1 MSICAAGQAGQRDKA
16 LQSVLTEPNCKAGT
30 QLAGD
35 VPSAHAVLV
44 VDACGYGNA
53 GKWGWLGYI
62 WSALYNTHTDR
73 SHHLECVLHAADAS
87 RIAWC
92 GHAGALCCE
101 CLAALLGRQHLTRKV
116 TQPPRHG
123 LTTGGTQ
130 HTTNHSTSTVCQ
142 LGFALASPS
151 CQPCTH
157 PVALWFA
164 DPAGMLRVACQYTVH
179 TTGAPRARACAG

>member
-1 MSICAAGQAGQRDKA
+1 MYLAHMQFWWWTPVATAMQESGVG
-16 LQSVLTEPNCKAGT
+16 LGT
-30 QLAGD
+30 FG
-35 VPSAHAVLV
+35 VP
-44 VDACGYGNA
+44 CT
-53 GKWGWLGYI
+53 I
-62 WSALYNTHTDR
+62 HTDR

-123 LTTGGTQ
+123 LTAGGTQ

-179 TTGAPRARACAG
+179 TTGAPRARACAGWPNHKGRHQRQGAEEQH